1 MYYFV
6 IMLNVFFKVKC
17 LFCLLNINCD
27 NEDIDELEIVDL
39 VGEVLIFNF

>member
-1 MYYFV
+1 MF
-6 IMLNVFFKVKC
+6 FFKVKC